1 MPLCYTESIDA
12 TFRHGNAMNTIDNAD
27 TLRAAVNEYHF
38 TGDSAALARALRRHE
53 SRKHARAKPKS
64 PATAL
69 RRGFMS
75 FNLWPANAHDE
86 YMEIIGNRSD
96 AESIASHWRAVGEYL
111 SCGIAKHVAE
121 NGQHRK

>member
-1 MPLCYTESIDA
+1 MK
-12 TFRHGNAMNTIDNAD
+12 TIDNAD
-27 TLRAAVNEYHF
+27 TLRAAVNEYHVV
-38 TGDSAALARALRRHE
+38 GDSAVLARALRRHE
-53 SRKHARAKPKS
+53 SQKRACAKSES

-75 FNLWPANAHDE
+75 FNLWPTDAHDE

-111 SCGIAKHVAE
+111 SCGIAKHVVE
-121 NGQHRK
+121 NGQHGK